1 MDDWFPIVRR
11 GRFGR
16 SDYSFTFARES
27 LGPPIR
33 GPTPYDFADRLVY
46 HNQII
51 SHLEDNNSVYRGD
64 TSPQF
69 YVGIPPPPP
78 PPPPQLPGDSDSDG
92 ESEVDQLSSGSSSPD
107 IEMRSASP
115 DDSEMRSSSP
125 DDIELVLRSS
135 GPDDRELSPAPTER
149 VSSPFTPNGNRPHA
163 HLKTYANR
171 PKKLARAWAA
181 AREAQA
187 QAEAKRI
194 LAEAAKKRAAR
205 KKVLALRLAHPT
217 PPTRRSRRTR
227 CGRRGDNTD
236 QGVFLQEPLSRAG
249 NKIHSWIEKPRAIVD
264 RKNVVM
270 GVVAG
275 APKGQGKWWDDI
287 NKRLFSAMVRL
298 YRNGDFSDLGEA
310 ESRIRFGVSF
320 GEDYASPHQIGNF
333 PVNLCEIIDIEV
345 SEAFI
350 VANAYQNHIYQQ
362 AAPVSYATVEGHVN
376 DLIRREIA
384 FPAFKNSVF
393 TTSEISF
400 GDAGSPLRKNIQAAI
415 GTFEAVTVVGT
426 WNHEKG
432 GGIWFPEDD
441 SVIQLK
447 PGATR
452 YFFRQYCHSGVLR
465 WVEKGGRSD
474 TEFDQ
479 QASPEQSAAWYAQRA
494 RRGLTSVKK
503 FSKLGDVFVF

>member
-11 GRFGR
+11 GR
-16 SDYSFTFARES
+16 SPWTT
-27 LGPPIR
+27 IR

-51 SHLEDNNSVYRGD
+51 SHLEDNNSVYCGD

-78 PPPPQLPGDSDSDG
+78 PPPQLPAELRLLQSN
-92 ESEVDQLSSGSSSPD
+92 
-107 IEMRSASP
+107 IEMRSAILTT
-115 DDSEMRSSSP
+115 RNAL
-125 DDIELVLRSS
+125 IEPRRYRARTPIS

-163 HLKTYANR
+163 HLKT
-171 PKKLARAWAA
+171 
-181 AREAQA
+181 
-187 QAEAKRI
+187 
-194 LAEAAKKRAAR
+194 AAR

-217 PPTRRSRRTR
+217 PQRVARVVPVV
-227 CGRRGDNTD
+227 GRGDNTD

-270 GVVAG
+270 VSLPVLQKVKANGG
-275 APKGQGKWWDDI
+275 MILTSGSSAPWSD
-287 NKRLFSAMVRL
+287 FTAM
-298 YRNGDFSDLGEA
+298 
-310 ESRIRFGVSF
+310 
-320 GEDYASPHQIGNF
+320 SPHQIGNF
-333 PVNLCEIIDIEV
+333 PVNLREIIDIEV

-350 VANAYQNHIYQQ
+350 VVNAYQNHIYQQ

-376 DLIRREIA
+376 DLVRREIA

-426 WNHEKG
+426 WDHEKG
-432 GGIWFPEDD
+432 GDL
-441 SVIQLK
+441 V
-447 PGATR
+447 PGR
-452 YFFRQYCHSGVLR
+452 
-465 WVEKGGRSD
+465 
-474 TEFDQ
+474 
-479 QASPEQSAAWYAQRA
+479 
-494 RRGLTSVKK
+494 
-503 FSKLGDVFVF
+503 